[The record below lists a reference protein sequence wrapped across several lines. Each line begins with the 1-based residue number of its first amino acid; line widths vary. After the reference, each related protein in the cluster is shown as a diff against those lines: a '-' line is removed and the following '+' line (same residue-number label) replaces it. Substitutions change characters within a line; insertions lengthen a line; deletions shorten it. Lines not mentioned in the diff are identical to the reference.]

1 MTNRKLFSRFRQ
13 FGSVLVISGLLL
25 GLAACGSN
33 KADSNSSQQES
44 GSAFRQDTAVVE
56 TAEVQGRD
64 FQRSLQATGTLVARE
79 RAELRTQVE
88 GNVTKVNVDIG
99 DYVHKGQ
106 KLLQIRQVDY
116 KLALEQAEANLSRAQ
131 ATYNNAKQERDR
143 IKNLYQA
150 GSATSQQNDQ
160 TESAY
165 EQAVAGL
172 KQARAAR
179 DNAKQK
185 LDDTVI
191 NAPYSGFITK
201 RSFLAGDFARIGDP
215 AFEITDL
222 SVLEAEMDVPERY
235 AGSIPKG
242 LPVMISFQ
250 ASFKPLQGKVSA
262 VNPSIDT
269 QTRTFTVKVTVDNNK
284 FTVPAGMFCTANFNL
299 PVMKNQPSV
308 PKDAINQ
315 QEGRSIVWI
324 ISGGKA
330 HEQEVTEGVTDG
342 DWVMIDNGV
351 KIGDTVAVS
360 GTSILIDGYPVHVK
374 KNDETAMR

>member
-1 MTNRKLFSRFRQ
+1 MTNRKHFSGLRQ
-13 FGSVLVISGLLL
+13 YGSALVISGLLL
-25 GLAACGSN
+25 GLTACGNN
-33 KADSNSSQQES
+33 KADNKSTQQ
-44 GSAFRQDTAVVE
+44 GSETAFRQDTAEVE

-88 GNVTKVNVDIG
+88 GKVTKVNVDIG
-99 DYVHKGQ
+99 DYVHKGE

-116 KLALEQAEANLSRAQ
+116 KLALEQAEANLSHAQ
-131 ATYNNAKQERDR
+131 ATYDNAKQERDR

-150 GSATSQQNDQ
+150 GSATAQQNDQ
-160 TESAY
+160 AESSY
-165 EQAVAGL
+165 QQAVASL
-172 KQARAAR
+172 KQAQAAR
-179 DNAKQK
+179 DNAQQK

-191 NAPYSGFITK
+191 IAPYSGFITK
-201 RSFLAGDFARIGDP
+201 RDFLAGDFARIGDP

-222 SVLEAEMDVPERY
+222 AVLEAEMDIPERY

-242 LPVMISFQ
+242 LPVTISFQ
-250 ASFKPLQGKVSA
+250 ANFKPLQGKVSA

-284 FTVPAGMFCTANFNL
+284 FTVPTGMFCTADFNL
-299 PVMKNQPSV
+299 PVIKNQPAV

-324 ISGGKA
+324 IKDGKA
-330 HEQEVTEGVTDG
+330 HEQEITEGVTNG

-351 KIGDTVAVS
+351 KIGDTVAIS

-374 KNDETAMR
+374 KNNETAMR